1 MITSPRTSSTPGA
14 SAWPSALS
22 RSGMV
27 RMVRRLAVTS
37 SPAMPSPRVVPRVNR
52 PSSKRRLIA
61 TPSALGSTSHSSG
74 SPGRSFCT
82 RYNKVA
88 HLLLRVGVVEAHHRH
103 RMPNGLEAVDRRAA
117 DALTGRVGGLE
128 FRMRQ
133 FEVEQ
138 LAVKLVVLLVAD
150 RRLCLDIIRPV
161 MPANLLRQH
170 RMPLL

>member
-1 MITSPRTSSTPGA
+1 MAKRIEPERDGA
-14 SAWPSALS
+14 DGAEVGRDVVAGNAVAAGGAAGEQAILKTKADRDAVGLGLDEPLE
-22 RSGMV
+22 
-27 RMVRRLAVTS
+27 RLAGQELLHAV
-37 SPAMPSPRVVPRVNR
+37 
-52 PSSKRRLIA
+52 
-61 TPSALGSTSHSSG
+61 
-74 SPGRSFCT
+74 
-82 RYNKVA
+82 NKVA
-88 HLLLRVGVVEAHHRH
+88 HLLLRVGIVEAHHRH

-117 DALTGRVGGLE
+117 DALTGGVGGLE

-133 FEVEQ
+133 LEVEQ